1 MYQLLVFF
9 NYLNILINE
18 FIYLYYIDNN
28 IIIFIFSIICVIVFI

>member
-9 NYLNILINE
+9 NYLKILINE